1 MAGGGAYRLSMKAP
15 QLDEAAE
22 PERLPRLPGRPAPP
36 SAASCT
42 CPEFC
47 LLDHDN

>member
-1 MAGGGAYRLSMKAP
+1 MTPIYVVQHLDAIAV
-15 QLDEAAE
+15 DEA
-22 PERLPRLPGRPAPP
+22 PLGPRLARKEAPKP
-36 SAASCT
+36 ECT